1 MRYRN
6 RRSTALTVMVAVLG
20 VLAAGGL
27 TSGGSAL
34 AAAPRQEA
42 PASVNIKELPLCE
55 DLPDLPTAR
64 CGQVTVPLDRSHP
77 ARGTIEVAYAF
88 VPHTE
93 QDRPSLGTIV
103 PNPGGPGSS
112 TIDFSGGSFAQ
123 GLEPLLDRRDLLLI
137 DPRGVGRSGALTCPA
152 LTGSERAFAGVAEQR
167 RLIGKCGRQLGAR
180 VAYYGTAAVADDFDD
195 VRQALGIE
203 KLDLLGVS
211 YGTFLMP
218 TYASRYPDR
227 VRTITL
233 AGAYAVNIPSVGS
246 VDVAAFRRAVTL
258 VCQRTGQCSGRR
270 VLSDLAALADRLRH
284 RPTTVDVAYEGRTH
298 RMVLDEK
305 EMTTTAAAVYTS
317 APDEDAQLALVRAAA
332 AGRRGDLEPLKEMV
346 RSRVTAL
353 ASNLDLGPGIISDAL
368 SWAATCHD
376 YPRDFSYASSR
387 RARVAER
394 NQVIARY
401 RPAQFAPFSPKAWL
415 SRADYDTGAC
425 LQWPND
431 PTARSPFPAG
441 TRLPNV
447 PVLVLSGDLDANTS
461 SASGREAAAQFLDST
476 FIEVPGAGHTPAS
489 TPEGVRFTVDFIA
502 GGGFR

>member
-1 MRYRN
+1 MRYRPPKP
-6 RRSTALTVMVAVLG
+6 TALTVLIAVLAIL
-20 VLAAGGL
+20 VSSLI
-27 TSGGSAL
+27 SPGGSAL
-34 AAAPRQEA
+34 ASPRPPA
-42 PASVNIKELPLCE
+42 PAATNTQKLPLCE

-64 CGQVTVPLDRSHP
+64 CGRIAVPLDRRHP
-77 ARGTIEVAYAF
+77 SRGSIEVAYAF
-88 VPHTE
+88 VPRAE
-93 QDRPSLGTIV
+93 QGSPSLGTIV

-112 TIDFSGGSFAQ
+112 TIDFSGGYFAQ
-123 GLEPLLDRRDLLLI
+123 GLAPLLDRRDLLLI

-167 RLIGKCGRQLGAR
+167 RMIGKCGRQLGDR
-180 VAYYGTAAVADDFDD
+180 VASYGTAAVADDFDD

-211 YGTFLMP
+211 YGTYLMP

-246 VDVAAFRRAVTL
+246 VDVAAFRRAVSL
-258 VCQRTGQCSGRR
+258 VCQRTDQCSGRQ
-270 VLSDLAALADRLRH
+270 VLSDLGALAARLRH
-284 RPTTVDVAYEGRTH
+284 RSTTVDVAYEGRTH
-298 RMVLDEK
+298 RMVLDES
-305 EMTTTAAAVYTS
+305 EMTTTAAAVYLS

-332 AGRRGDLEPLKEMV
+332 AGRRGDLAPLKEMV
-346 RSRVTAL
+346 RNRVTTL
-353 ASNLDLGPGIISDAL
+353 ASNLDLGPGITSDAL

-394 NQVIARY
+394 NQVIAGY
-401 RPAQFAPFSPKAWL
+401 RPAQFAPFSPQAWL

-489 TPEGVRFTVDFIA
+489 TPAGVRFIVDFIA